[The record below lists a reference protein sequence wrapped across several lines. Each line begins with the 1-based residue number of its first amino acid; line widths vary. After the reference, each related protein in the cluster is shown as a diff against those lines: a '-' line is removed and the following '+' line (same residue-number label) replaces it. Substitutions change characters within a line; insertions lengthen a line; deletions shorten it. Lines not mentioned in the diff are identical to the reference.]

1 MLSKNDVPTPT
12 GAPDAIMVE
21 VAPEP
26 TAVSKILIGSPFANP
41 VNAPDSFCKKNLIVE
56 LLRTDIPVIIPEK
69 PAEPLNPVMV
79 SDGVTGTAAI
89 TLGAEELVYPRP
101 GLVIVILVIIPAV
114 IDAVAVAV
122 SPVPTVPS
130 PFMKVVI
137 PVVGIPTEIDVVAPT
152 YPLPPSVTV
161 ID

>member
-1 MLSKNDVPTPT
+1 M
-12 GAPDAIMVE
+12 
-21 VAPEP
+21 
-26 TAVSKILIGSPFANP
+26 
-41 VNAPDSFCKKNLIVE
+41 
-56 LLRTDIPVIIPEK
+56 PEK

-101 GLVIVILVIIPAV
+101 GLVIVILVILPAV
-114 IDAVAVAV
+114 IDAVAIAV

-130 PFMKVVI
+130 PFIKVVI

-152 YPLPPSVTV
+152 YPRPPSTRERPVNVPVPLIVAVNSAATGV
-161 ID
+161 ILLSTIIELKSNDPSDS